1 MQIQNHAPERLAK
14 PGTDGRRDLA
24 SGADISPYVARI
36 QAARGKSARATLE
49 MAALIAE
56 AREALDH
63 ASFRILG
70 KAVGLSAA
78 TLSKFVTIHSSRDRL
93 VGRESAL
100 PPEWTVMYQV
110 ARMSDAHF
118 ETLAASG
125 KLGPDLT
132 EKEVKKF
139 MVQREAAETL
149 AGSASERMD
158 YISVKVMFPGLT
170 SLERE
175 DSIRKRIFAAL
186 EDDQDISIRVSQ
198 RKKLPER
205 KDQLRKT
212 IPSVQNGDE

>member
-1 MQIQNHAPERLAK
+1 MQVPDQTHGYALTSGVDNS
-14 PGTDGRRDLA
+14 RDTQ
-24 SGADISPYVARI
+24 SNADVSTYIARI
-36 QAARGKSARATLE
+36 QAARGKSARATLK

-63 ASFRILG
+63 ASFRKLG

-110 ARMSDAHF
+110 ARMPDAHF

-139 MVQREAAETL
+139 MVQREAAGTL

-158 YISVKVMFPGLT
+158 YISVKVIFPGLT

-175 DSIRKRIFAAL
+175 DSIRKRIFASL

-198 RKKLPER
+198 RKRLPGS
-205 KDQLRKT
+205 KDQLRKA
-212 IPSVQNGDE
+212 IPTVHSGD